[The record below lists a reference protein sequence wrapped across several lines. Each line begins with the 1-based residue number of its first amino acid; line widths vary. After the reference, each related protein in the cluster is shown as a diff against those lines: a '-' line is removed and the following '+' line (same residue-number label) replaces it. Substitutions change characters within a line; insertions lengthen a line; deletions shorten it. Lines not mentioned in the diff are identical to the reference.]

1 MGTFVNYD
9 FLDTA
14 GVPQAYQDKL
24 KQLRTEMDD
33 LLDLQRQQVVDT
45 KQHIATLD
53 SWVGVAEQAISIIQS
68 IVPLIPTI
76 STISST
82 PGATGATGNQKQN
95 FLRSLAQAGLNL
107 DEFQSMLGQVKIA

>member
-1 MGTFVNYD
+1 MGFVNYD
-9 FLDTA
+9 FLDDA
-14 GVPQAYQDKL
+14 GVPQQYKDKL

-33 LLDLQRQQVVDT
+33 LLTIQRNQVVDA

-76 STISST
+76 STLM
-82 PGATGATGNQKQN
+82 PAGGAGATSHQKQN
-95 FLRSLAQAGLNL
+95 FLQKLASAGLNL
-107 DEFQSMLGQVKIA
+107 DEFQNMLGQVKI

>member
-1 MGTFVNYD
+1 MGSFVNYN
-9 FLDTA
+9 FLDEA
-14 GVPQAYQDKL
+14 GVPQQYKDKL

-33 LLDLQRQQVVDT
+33 LLDLQRQQVVDA

-76 STISST
+76 STLKPIA
-82 PGATGATGNQKQN
+82 GATGCTTNQKQG
-95 FLRSLAQAGLNL
+95 FLQQLASAGLSL
-107 DEFQSMLGQVKIA
+107 DSFQSLLGQVKI